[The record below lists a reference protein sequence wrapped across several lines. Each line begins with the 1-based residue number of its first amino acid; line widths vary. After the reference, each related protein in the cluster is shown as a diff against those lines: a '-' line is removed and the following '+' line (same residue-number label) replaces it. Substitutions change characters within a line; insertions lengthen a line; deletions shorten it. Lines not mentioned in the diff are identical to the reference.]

1 VVDLFINMDEFAKMG
16 KTFGQTL
23 SYIGSYYSYQS
34 LAYFTELG
42 GVIVVAAAAFSLAR
56 MNHTN
61 ELTAMLASGV
71 SLYRVVWPILICA
84 MILCG
89 LIIIDRELVI
99 PPVAHKLAR
108 KRDEVSGAKSFAIW
122 LMDDENAAVWYSLEF
137 NPSEQRMDEPMII
150 ARNQE
155 GREFGRIRGKEARP
169 GSFNGRN
176 GWIVQGAMIDP
187 EESIG
192 QNWGVTPTTEKV
204 YTSLPP
210 AVVRQKLPADGRSV
224 QLSIVD
230 PRYGGMKLEAA
241 GRIDTRTAGIELT
254 EPSFT
259 FAVDGVQL
267 GVILADSAVFE
278 FAGGREG
285 FWQLTGGRLFFAS
298 ELAPEDLIL
307 RRAKRWQSYL
317 SVAQLVRLLR
327 MERTIDPDSVSLQ
340 IQTRLTEPINNVVM
354 LLISLP
360 FILSRERNIRASASL
375 CLLMVG
381 AFYVFIYISRYIG
394 LPPTLASWLPI
405 LLFGPVAAVMLDAV
419 KT

>member
-1 VVDLFINMDEFAKMG
+1 MKTLDRYIVRGFLTSALLWFVVLMSLRVVVDLFINMDEFAKMG

-285 FWQLTGGRLFFAS
+285 FWQPRPNCCHRVTHFTAIAPARLPS
-298 ELAPEDLIL
+298 PPIAP
-307 RRAKRWQSYL
+307 A
-317 SVAQLVRLLR
+317 
-327 MERTIDPDSVSLQ
+327 
-340 IQTRLTEPINNVVM
+340 
-354 LLISLP
+354 SLP
-360 FILSRERNIRASASL
+360 PIPPPASSRPLPPHPVGPTWSSSGWRPICRWPQRSIGSVL
-375 CLLMVG
+375 CLG
-381 AFYVFIYISRYIG
+381 FARRQGICCR
-394 LPPTLASWLPI
+394 
-405 LLFGPVAAVMLDAV
+405 
-419 KT
+419 